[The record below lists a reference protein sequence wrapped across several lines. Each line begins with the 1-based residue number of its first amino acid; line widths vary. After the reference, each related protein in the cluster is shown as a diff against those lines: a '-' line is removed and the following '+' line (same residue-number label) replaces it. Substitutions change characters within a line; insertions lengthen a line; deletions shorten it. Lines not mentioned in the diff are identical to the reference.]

1 MLHCKVKDPQIM
13 YTSLLKLQY
22 EAAISAKHHDL
33 KKDCCT
39 LQLFYD
45 TLADNFTSFTYDNSG
60 SAVAMGLPQKY
71 RCLEKNDFGM
81 TYLLNFFTM

>member
-1 MLHCKVKDPQIM
+1 VKDPQIM

-45 TLADNFTSFTYDNSG
+45 TLADNFTYSSRTTSPG
-60 SAVAMGLPQKY
+60 QPLGLPQKY
-71 RCLEKNDFGM
+71 GCLGK
-81 TYLLNFFTM
+81 